1 MSIFSSRLKNLR
13 MQNYMTQTELAKRL
27 NVSQNAI
34 FNWESGRREPNYESI
49 ERISKIFDVSPS
61 YLIGWDEPSEPT
73 TLAAHFDGNEYTED
87 ELEEIRQF
95 AEFVKSKRGKNSPDV
110 LAAHTRSDIE
120 QTPEGTQHDLDI
132 MNDDSMWDKE

>member
-1 MSIFSSRLKNLR
+1 MSIFSSRLRNLR
-13 MQNYMTQTELAKRL
+13 IQNDMTQVELAKRL

-61 YLIGWDEPSEPT
+61 YLIGWDEPDNI
-73 TLAAHFDGNEYTED
+73 AAHFDGSEYTEE
-87 ELEEIRQF
+87 ELKEIRQF

-110 LAAHTRSDIE
+110 LAAHTRSDVE

-132 MNDDSMWDKE
+132 MDDDSEWNKE